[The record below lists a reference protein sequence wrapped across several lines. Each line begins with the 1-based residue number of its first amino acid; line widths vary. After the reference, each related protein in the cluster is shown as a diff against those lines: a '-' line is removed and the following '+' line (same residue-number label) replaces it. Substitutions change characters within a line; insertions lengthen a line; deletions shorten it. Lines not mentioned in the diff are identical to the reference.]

1 MNQYNTRTTHS
12 SSYYLVV
19 IETLLAGV
27 AANQGDAD
35 IANRLNTQA
44 IRSAT
49 GATWTS
55 MAVTQALFKLRH
67 YRQRAS
73 KLHAAVLQL
82 CFDGVVTKGQVLP
95 LYQARDNA
103 VNIM

>member
-1 MNQYNTRTTHS
+1 MTKYSTRTTHS
-12 SSYYLVV
+12 STYYLGV
-19 IETLLAGV
+19 IESLLAGV
-27 AANQGDAD
+27 AANQSDAD
-35 IANRLNTQA
+35 IAARLNDQS

-82 CFDGVVTKGQVLP
+82 CFDGVLARGQVLP
-95 LYQARDNA
+95 LYQVRENTGH
-103 VNIM
+103 IM

>member
-1 MNQYNTRTTHS
+1 MTQYNTRTTHS
-12 SSYYLVV
+12 PSYYLSV
-19 IETLLAGV
+19 IENLLGGV
-27 AANQGDAD
+27 AANQADGD
-35 IANRLNTQA
+35 IAERLNTQA

-49 GATWTS
+49 GAAWTS

-82 CFDGVVTKGQVLP
+82 CFDGVVTKAQVLP
-95 LYQARDNA
+95 LYQVRENTGH
-103 VNIM
+103 IM